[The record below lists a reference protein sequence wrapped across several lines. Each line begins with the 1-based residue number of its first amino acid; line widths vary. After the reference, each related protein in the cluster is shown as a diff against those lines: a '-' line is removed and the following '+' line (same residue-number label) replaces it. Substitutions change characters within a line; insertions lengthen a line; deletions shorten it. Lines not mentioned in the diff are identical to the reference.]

1 MVLYNTG
8 GECLMSGMHCVLT
21 LNRHTFSLKDY
32 SFQLNLDSNYD
43 TDLYIINL
51 QIWYLTAQQEL
62 QGNTMRKKFSI

>member
-8 GECLMSGMHCVLT
+8 GECLMSCMHCVLT
-21 LNRHTFSLKDY
+21 LHRHTFSLKDY
-32 SFQLNLDSNYD
+32 SFQLNLHSNYD

-62 QGNTMRKKFSI
+62 QGNMMRKKFCI